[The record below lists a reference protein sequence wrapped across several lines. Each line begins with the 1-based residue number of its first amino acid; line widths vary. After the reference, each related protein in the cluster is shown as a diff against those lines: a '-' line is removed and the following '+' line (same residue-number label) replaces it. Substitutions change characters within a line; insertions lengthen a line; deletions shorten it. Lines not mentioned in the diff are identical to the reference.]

1 MSFSDWLHKYIPKG
15 QENKVVEKAGIHPA
29 NITRWKK
36 GVKPNLITLIYV
48 CKAISILYGHE
59 YKEVV
64 TTGIKAAARLS

>member
-15 QENKVVEKAGIHPA
+15 QENKVVQKAGIHPA

-36 GVKPNLITLIYV
+36 GVKPNLLPVIFV
-48 CKAISILYGHE
+48 AKAISILYGHD

-64 TTGIKAAARLS
+64 TTGIKAAARLI